1 MRTRRDNLI
10 KREEYESNRAGPPR
24 TRPVTL
30 RDLAET
36 RVIVPPEVHETGMSV
51 IITVA
56 NDGRLQPGLIESS
69 KLPVTRPITDLNRL
83 GRARAIVSSLEATES
98 KTSLISSVKETL
110 ITNLVIH
117 KTDPSKIQLRVGVQ
131 TEILRCKVLQE
142 IFNENLRFFESNEM
156 NRNALHF
163 DVTLNWF
170 QRSLE
175 AISYY
180 ILESLLKAG
189 SKKLN
194 DFTSEYLVPRWF
206 FSRFSQKVPELK
218 LLIIDDILFPKR
230 ISKMITFLEEEVKN
244 EAFCKNACSFSNTFH
259 HLRNIGSL
267 FGWRHDL
274 SPLYPLPP
282 NLSRLENLSD
292 LPVIDSTQA
301 PSTILSVA
309 VVHMFFCAIP
319 PKAIEVDNFHAHEES
334 LLFSSDQSQLKLRF
348 ERVLKLDA
356 TFAEIKSTLDLLK
369 IHIKDYTQPIK
380 GCNFIGY
387 DEDDKSLHLK
397 FIVVPMKTGSRFA
410 YDESL
415 GTLMKVQYKEHVLSL
430 GKIFGFC
437 PTLELAKVFHLSN
450 RELDGIQFI
459 MLDQPAEVGK
469 FARTLDLFRP
479 PSKEDFIDSSLK
491 EKLIDRLKAIK
502 PVPPKEQ
509 NFGKPYSPLTREGQ
523 LMIMGLKKH
532 GHNEVFILNVEAYL
546 RSFFIDAFQKQAVR
560 IMTASLQSY
569 EILVSDPVGEQGS
582 EIDVNDP
589 DIPDFS

>member
-51 IITVA
+51 IVTVA

-69 KLPVTRPITDLNRL
+69 KIPVTRPITDLNRL

-98 KTSLISSVKETL
+98 KSSLISSVKETL
-110 ITNLVIH
+110 INNLVLH
-117 KTDPSKIQLRVGVQ
+117 KADSTKIQLRVGVQ

-142 IFNENLRFFESNEM
+142 VFNENLRYFEGNEM

-163 DVTLNWF
+163 DTVLNWF

-194 DFTSEYLVPRWF
+194 DFTSDYFVPRWF

-230 ISKMITFLEEEVKN
+230 ISKMITFLEEEVAN
-244 EAFCKNACSFSNTFH
+244 DAFCQNAPTFTNTFQ
-259 HLRNIGSL
+259 HLKNIAAL
-267 FGWRHDL
+267 YGWRHAL

-334 LLFSSDQSQLKLRF
+334 LLFASESSTFKLRF
-348 ERVLKLDA
+348 ERVVKIDA
-356 TFAEIKSTLDLLK
+356 TFLDVKESLDLLQ
-369 IHIKDYTQPIK
+369 IQVKDYNQPIR
-380 GCNFIGY
+380 GSDLFGY
-387 DEDDKSLHLK
+387 DETDTHLSLK
-397 FIVVPMKTGSRFA
+397 FILAPFHSGSKFN

-415 GTLMKVQYKEHVLSL
+415 GTLMKVQYKEHLLSL
-430 GKIFGFC
+430 GKILAFQ
-437 PTLELAKVFHLSN
+437 PTLQLAKVFHLSN
-450 RELDGIQFI
+450 RELDGIKFVL
-459 MLDQPAEVGK
+459 LDRPAKVDK
-469 FARTLDLFRP
+469 FSRSLDLFRP
-479 PSKEDFIDSSLK
+479 PAKDDFIDSSQK
-491 EKLIDRLKAIK
+491 EKFVDRLKAIK

-523 LMIMGLKKH
+523 LMILGLKKH
-532 GHNEVFILNVEAYL
+532 GHNETFIANVEAYL

-569 EILVSDPVGEQGS
+569 EILVSEPVGEQVP
-582 EIDVNDP
+582 EIDPNDP
-589 DIPDFS
+589 EIPDFS